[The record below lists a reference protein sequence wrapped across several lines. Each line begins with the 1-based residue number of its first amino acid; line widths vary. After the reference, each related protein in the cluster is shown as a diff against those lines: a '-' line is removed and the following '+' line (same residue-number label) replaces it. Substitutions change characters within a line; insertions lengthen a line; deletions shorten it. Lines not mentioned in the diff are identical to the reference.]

1 MHELRTLLEQ
11 ALAAHGSSEGGSAS
25 SASAEASSGFKRL
38 ISKLGSGTISAGDKK
53 PKTGTAGG
61 GPTIPRKTSGKHSI
75 FSLDTPTAL
84 TLTQGEPSADG
95 GVHSLDSARIA
106 SLALHHFS
114 AEHAA
119 LIKANLHVKSLC
131 WRINRSLL
139 GFFSSAPLQYPRP

>member
-25 SASAEASSGFKRL
+25 SASAEASTGFKRL
-38 ISKLGSGTISAGDKK
+38 ISQLGSGTISAGDKEDA
-53 PKTGTAGG
+53 PN
-61 GPTIPRKTSGKHSI
+61 
-75 FSLDTPTAL
+75 AL

-119 LIKANLHVKSLC
+119 LIKANLHVKSL
-131 WRINRSLL
+131 
-139 GFFSSAPLQYPRP
+139 GT